1 MEAIFNPIMAKIYQ
15 STGGQGMG
23 GMPGG
28 MNMPGGMGGN
38 NPGGQNPPG
47 QSGPQVDEVDWL

>member
-47 QSGPQVDEVDWL
+47 QSGPQVDEVD